1 MALYYKWD
9 VKTGFTF
16 ALQFFMLISD
26 DLRGVSSQSVNAQSE
41 IQILNG
47 LYVLLSSIYVSN
59 RVLWIF
65 TYSSIKVAMAE
76 QLLKGNDR
84 AAGTYG
90 DIGTGPHQYLTNK

>member
-1 MALYYKWD
+1 M
-9 VKTGFTF
+9 V
-16 ALQFFMLISD
+16 
-26 DLRGVSSQSVNAQSE
+26 
-41 IQILNG
+41 
-47 LYVLLSSIYVSN
+47 SSIYVSN

-90 DIGTGPHQYLTNK
+90 DMGTGPHQYLANKLTLPIIKEVHISFE